1 MSPARPANKTAEL
14 VWLNGE
20 LELWDSATLHVTAVG
35 ATGHF
40 NVFEGIKAYVGRD
53 GTTLNVFCL
62 AEHVRRLAA
71 SMKITRMACRWSQDQ
86 LCQAVVD
93 LLRRNG
99 TQVDSYIR
107 PVAFFSGLQ
116 HADFG
121 AELDAEP
128 EVLIW
133 TRPFKTTLGTDRA
146 LACQVSSWTRLTD
159 NQMPPRIKTMS
170 NYQNNRLAALEARVN
185 GYDTAVLL
193 GPDGKVTEGPGA
205 CLFIIRD
212 GMAVT
217 PPVTAGILE
226 SVTRGVLMRLLR
238 QELGVS
244 TVERSIDRTELY
256 LAEEAFFCGTGWEIL
271 PITSFDRL
279 AVGSGQ
285 IGPITAR
292 LDRLYHDVVRD
303 AEPRYA
309 EWLTPV
315 APSG

>member
-1 MSPARPANKTAEL
+1 MSPARAAKKTAEF

-20 LELWDSATLHVTAVG
+20 LEPWDSATLHVSTVA

-40 NVFEGIKAYVGRD
+40 NVFEGIKAYLGSD
-53 GTTLNVFCL
+53 GDTLNVFGL
-62 AEHVRRLAA
+62 AAHIRRLAA
-71 SMKITRMACRWSQDQ
+71 SMKLTRMACRWTEDE

-93 LLRRNG
+93 LLRKNG
-99 TQVDSYIR
+99 TREDSYIR

-116 HADFG
+116 HADFPS
-121 AELDAEP
+121 ELNAEP

-170 NYQNNRLAALEARVN
+170 NYQNNRLAALEARTN
-185 GYDTAVLL
+185 GYDSAVLL

-205 CLFIIRD
+205 CVFIVRD
-212 GMAVT
+212 GVALT

-226 SVTRGVLMRLLR
+226 SVTRAAVMRLLS
-238 QELGVS
+238 ELDVRM
-244 TVERSIDRTELY
+244 VERPIDRTELY
-256 LAEEAFFCGTGWEIL
+256 LADEAFFCGTGWEIL

-279 AVGSGQ
+279 PVGNGEM
-285 IGPITAR
+285 GPLTR
-292 LDRLYHDVVRD
+292 NLDRLYHDAVRGARARD
-303 AEPRYA
+303 R
-309 EWLTPV
+309 EWLTRV
-315 APSG
+315 